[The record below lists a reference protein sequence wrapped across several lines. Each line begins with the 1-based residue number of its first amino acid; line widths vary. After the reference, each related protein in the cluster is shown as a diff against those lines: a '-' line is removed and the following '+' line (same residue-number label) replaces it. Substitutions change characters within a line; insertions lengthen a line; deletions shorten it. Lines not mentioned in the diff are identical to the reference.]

1 MSHATSPSTPRP
13 YGVVRV
19 CQEWGLSRSTCYLQ
33 RTRAETSPATS
44 AKRGPKTLYTD
55 EGLIMHI
62 RHVLATS
69 PFLGEGHR
77 KVWARLRAQGIRTST
92 SRVRRLMR
100 QAGLVA
106 PSRAPRVGGPR
117 VHDGTIT
124 TERPNQMGGT
134 EATSTV
140 TVENGAVTVFIGVDH
155 GTLEGIG
162 IHAGEAGHPLRGLG
176 ADSPRRAPTVRR
188 CLRRHRHRPAGASD
202 DRRAKRP
209 TGQVEYDDNGVQEIR
224 SGTSLVKRFD

>member
-92 SRVRRLMR
+92 SRGRRLMR
-100 QAGLVA
+100 QADVLA
-106 PSRAPRVGGPR
+106 PSRVPRVVGPR

-124 TERPNQMGGT
+124 NECQNQMWGT
-134 EATSTV
+134 DATSTV
-140 TVENGAVTVFIGVDH
+140 TVQDGPITVFVGVDH
-155 GTLEGIG
+155 CTLE
-162 IHAGEAGHPLRGLG
+162 
-176 ADSPRRAPTVRR
+176 
-188 CLRRHRHRPAGASD
+188 
-202 DRRAKRP
+202 
-209 TGQVEYDDNGVQEIR
+209 
-224 SGTSLVKRFD
+224 